1 MRIDIIT
8 VVPELLRS
16 PFEASIMK
24 RAIEKGLVDVHFH
37 NLRDY
42 TTNKYKSVDDYP
54 YGGGAGMVMMVEPID
69 KCITQLKS
77 ERDYDEII
85 YMTPD
90 GETLHQG
97 MANARGCPDSFDSR
111 CTE

>member
-8 VVPELLRS
+8 LLPEMLRS

-24 RAIEKGLVDVHFH
+24 RAIDKGLVEVCFH

-42 TTNKYKSVDDYP
+42 TKNKQKSVDDYP
-54 YGGGAGMVMMVEPID
+54 YGGGAGMVMNIQPID
-69 KCITQLKS
+69 DCISFLKS
-77 ERDYDEII
+77 EREYDHII

-90 GETLHQG
+90 GETLD
-97 MANARGCPDSFDSR
+97 RKSVV
-111 CTE
+111 